1 MDTQSRGGQY
11 KGYEDYVGGNNRNE
25 ADGRRN
31 VAISDGGPM
40 RRRNSRDKTEDVDF
54 DETR

>member
-40 RRRNSRDKTEDVDF
+40 R
-54 DETR
+54 